1 MIKRTFDGPPNTA
14 VRESPTPGLSRVK
27 TTGVASR
34 NAFAPPSVKLDHY
47 RRATHGWKDRFMA
60 MRVRVVAP
68 MAAILFACCAVA
80 APQPQDAAPSR
91 DLQGFVNEMRST
103 QRLPGLAVVVVR
115 SDGQP
120 RVYVSGERRI
130 GKGDPI
136 TPADRMHL
144 GSLTK
149 AITATVIGALT
160 EQHRMTPDTTIG
172 ETFPE
177 LSVTMQPAYRDVNVR
192 QLLAHS
198 GGVPPYRTRESLQ
211 WMLAL
216 KGTATEQRH
225 GFLERVLA
233 EPPRFEAGT
242 RHEYSNAGG
251 AIAGAI
257 AERIG
262 GAPYRQLV
270 QELVFAPLGGQAW
283 FGNPGLAATPQPWG
297 HARTI
302 FGRVA
307 EVSPGD
313 AVYTTPLAIEPA
325 GDVSLSPRDY
335 GRFLQLHL
343 RGLRGRDDVLKATTI
358 QDLHRKAPP
367 INPSLG
373 FAMGW
378 SVMPRDGVESHEHVG
393 SYGAFVAYATIQA
406 SRDLAVGAF
415 ANLGGGQ
422 DLRDALANV
431 ALQIAMRISTDK
443 K

>member
-1 MIKRTFDGPPNTA
+1 M
-14 VRESPTPGLSRVK
+14 VV
-27 TTGVASR
+27 
-34 NAFAPPSVKLDHY
+34 
-47 RRATHGWKDRFMA
+47 
-60 MRVRVVAP
+60 RVRMLAA
-68 MAAILFACCAVA
+68 MAAILFACRAVA
-80 APQPQDAAPSR
+80 ALQPQDAEPSR
-91 DLQGFVNEMRST
+91 DLQGFVDEMRST

-160 EQHRMTPDTTIG
+160 EQHRMTLETTIG
-172 ETFPE
+172 QTFPE
-177 LSVTMQPAYRDVNVR
+177 LSAKMLPGYRDVNVR
-192 QLLAHS
+192 QLLTHS

-216 KGTATEQRH
+216 KGTATDQRLA
-225 GFLERVLA
+225 FLERVLA
-233 EPPRFEAGT
+233 EPPRFEPGT

-270 QELVFAPLGGQAW
+270 QELVFARLGGEAG

-297 HARTI
+297 HTRTI
-302 FGRVA
+302 LGTVV
-307 EVSPGD
+307 EVSPAD
-313 AVYTTPLAIEPA
+313 SVYTTPLAIEPA
-325 GDVSLSPRDY
+325 GDVSLSPQDY

-343 RGLRGRDDVLKATTI
+343 RGLRGRDDVLKGTTVR
-358 QDLHRKAPP
+358 DLHRTAPP

-393 SYGAFVAYATIQA
+393 SYGAYVAYATIQA

-415 ANLGGGQ
+415 TNLGGGQ
-422 DLRDALANV
+422 ELRDAVAKV
-431 ALQIAMRISTDK
+431 ALQIATRISTDK